1 MYLKLCISAAS
12 SFSNLDFFYFLFG
25 YLFWTSLFIL
35 VITVLNTEEFKI
47 AFLVAND
54 GFLLGYPFFVIDD
67 NISSSIN
74 PVSVSLLIGLS
85 PDLGIFL

>member
-1 MYLKLCISAAS
+1 
-12 SFSNLDFFYFLFG
+12 
-25 YLFWTSLFIL
+25 
-35 VITVLNTEEFKI
+35 
-47 AFLVAND
+47 VAND

-85 PDLGIFL
+85 PDFRNFFIELTYLLFFYKIF